1 MVEWFLFLPQ
11 VRLSVADI
19 AERARYAEDSGFDG
33 IAFID
38 HLEAPG
44 LPGESIWEAMSIA
57 TWVAAKTQRLR
68 IGHLVL
74 CDAFRHPAVLAKQ
87 AVTLSDASDGRFE
100 LGLGSGSWPAEF
112 TRFDVGQQDPV
123 ARVEQLGR
131 HLALI
136 RQYWGDSG
144 EDADATQ
151 LPKRTHPIPL
161 VLGGSGPRMMELVRS
176 YADWW
181 NLQANHLD
189 RLPKLASAAGT
200 ARVSI
205 QQMVGFV
212 RSGSDPNKVRD
223 VSTRRFGNLGPGLV
237 CGDADELVAHFN
249 GLAAQR
255 VERFYV
261 WFADFAVPG
270 SLAEFGESVIK
281 ALVCLNIAAAA
292 SLGGNDRRP
301 GERTALDGTQP
312 DLRQVHRRV
321 DGVQPCDRLGDVGHL
336 DGVHLEGDVLQHLGF
351 HRSRRHDVH
360 RDTVAVDFE
369 RQGAGKRVH
378 AGFGRR
384 VGGPGHHRLV
394 CRRRRDEHQS

>member
-19 AERARYAEDSGFDG
+19 TERARHAEDTGFDG

-44 LPGESIWEAMSIA
+44 LPGESIWEAMGIA

-136 RQYWGDSG
+136 NQYWGDSG

-151 LPKRTHPIPL
+151 LPRRTYPIPL
-161 VLGGSGPRMMELVRS
+161 VLGGSGPRMMELVRR

-189 RLPKLASAAGT
+189 RLPKLATAAGS
-200 ARVSI
+200 ARISI

-212 RSGSDPNKVRD
+212 RSGNDPQTVRE
-223 VSTRRFGNLGPGLV
+223 VSTRRFGNLGSGLV
-237 CGDADELVAHFN
+237 CGAADELIAHFN
-249 GLAAQR
+249 DLAAQR

-261 WFADFAVPG
+261 WFADFAVPD

-281 ALVCLNIAAAA
+281 AF
-292 SLGGNDRRP
+292 P
-301 GERTALDGTQP
+301 
-312 DLRQVHRRV
+312 
-321 DGVQPCDRLGDVGHL
+321 
-336 DGVHLEGDVLQHLGF
+336 
-351 HRSRRHDVH
+351 
-360 RDTVAVDFE
+360 
-369 RQGAGKRVH
+369 
-378 AGFGRR
+378 
-384 VGGPGHHRLV
+384 
-394 CRRRRDEHQS
+394 

>member
-33 IAFID
+33 MAFID

-112 TRFDVGQQDPV
+112 TRFSVGQQDPV

-270 SLAEFGESVIK
+270 SLAAFGESVIK
-281 ALVCLNIAAAA
+281 AFA
-292 SLGGNDRRP
+292 
-301 GERTALDGTQP
+301 
-312 DLRQVHRRV
+312 
-321 DGVQPCDRLGDVGHL
+321 
-336 DGVHLEGDVLQHLGF
+336 
-351 HRSRRHDVH
+351 
-360 RDTVAVDFE
+360 
-369 RQGAGKRVH
+369 
-378 AGFGRR
+378 
-384 VGGPGHHRLV
+384 
-394 CRRRRDEHQS
+394 

>member
-11 VRLSVADI
+11 VRLTVADI
-19 AERARYAEDSGFDG
+19 AERARCAEESGFDG

-44 LPGESIWEAMSIA
+44 LPGESIWEAMAIA

-68 IGHLVL
+68 VGHLVL

-87 AVTLSDASDGRFE
+87 AVTLSDASAGRFE

-123 ARVEQLGR
+123 ARVVQLDR

-136 RQYWGDSG
+136 KQYWGDDG
-144 EDADATQ
+144 EDADAVQ
-151 LPKRTHPIPL
+151 LPKPTHPIPL
-161 VLGGSGPRMMELVRS
+161 VLGGSGPRMMELVRT

-181 NLQANHLD
+181 NLQANHLN
-189 RLPKLASAAGT
+189 RLPKLASAAGN
-200 ARVSI
+200 ARISI

-212 RSGSDPNKVRD
+212 RSGSDPNKVRE
-223 VSTRRFGNLGPGLV
+223 VSARRFGNLGPGLV
-237 CGDADELVAHFN
+237 CGDADELIAHFN

-261 WFADFAVPG
+261 WFADFAVPD

-281 ALVCLNIAAAA
+281 PFSGAA
-292 SLGGNDRRP
+292 G
-301 GERTALDGTQP
+301 
-312 DLRQVHRRV
+312 LR
-321 DGVQPCDRLGDVGHL
+321 
-336 DGVHLEGDVLQHLGF
+336 
-351 HRSRRHDVH
+351 
-360 RDTVAVDFE
+360 
-369 RQGAGKRVH
+369 
-378 AGFGRR
+378 
-384 VGGPGHHRLV
+384 
-394 CRRRRDEHQS
+394 

>member
-19 AERARYAEDSGFDG
+19 TERARHAEDSGFDG

-44 LPGESIWEAMSIA
+44 LPGESICEAMGIA

-100 LGLGSGSWPAEF
+100 LGLGAGSWPAEF

-136 RQYWGDSG
+136 NQYWGDSG

-151 LPKRTHPIPL
+151 LPRRTHPIPL
-161 VLGGSGPRMMELVRS
+161 VLGGSGPRMMELVRR

-189 RLPKLASAAGT
+189 RLPKLAPAAGT
-200 ARVSI
+200 ARISI

-223 VSTRRFGNLGPGLV
+223 VSTRRFGHLGPGLV
-237 CGDADELVAHFN
+237 CGDADELIAHFN
-249 GLAAQR
+249 GLATQR

-261 WFADFAVPG
+261 WFADFAVPD

-281 ALVCLNIAAAA
+281 AFPSFSEN
-292 SLGGNDRRP
+292 
-301 GERTALDGTQP
+301 
-312 DLRQVHRRV
+312 
-321 DGVQPCDRLGDVGHL
+321 
-336 DGVHLEGDVLQHLGF
+336 
-351 HRSRRHDVH
+351 
-360 RDTVAVDFE
+360 
-369 RQGAGKRVH
+369 
-378 AGFGRR
+378 
-384 VGGPGHHRLV
+384 
-394 CRRRRDEHQS
+394 